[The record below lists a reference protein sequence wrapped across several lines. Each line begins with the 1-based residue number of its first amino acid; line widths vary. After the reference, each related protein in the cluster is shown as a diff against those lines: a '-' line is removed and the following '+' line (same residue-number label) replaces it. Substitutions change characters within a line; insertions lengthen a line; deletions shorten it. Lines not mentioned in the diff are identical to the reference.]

1 MSKTISALISSNLII
16 VFTLFLEPL
25 HMFLV
30 VVENILP
37 PITSIKS
44 TNIKL
49 MTIHLLRFLPP
60 NPIPD
65 GKLFIILTNNHII
78 KILINLFLHILNF
91 FSINNIFILIVLMVM
106 VMMMIAD
113 SIILNFL
120 LLLKYLFNL
129 FVEEITTFIY

>member
-1 MSKTISALISSNLII
+1 MSKTIPALISPYLII
-16 VFTLFLEPL
+16 IFTLFLKPL
-25 HMFLV
+25 HMFLIV
-30 VVENILP
+30 VKNILP

-106 VMMMIAD
+106 MMIAD